1 MGRLFA
7 NKRERWDELLSAYM
21 DGELS
26 AEQRTRLES
35 QLQADP
41 ALQAELDG
49 LRHTVA
55 LMRDLPPVAI
65 PRNFILSQAMAAT
78 AARPQTVRPPRP
90 RRVRNVPFLT
100 TATAIVSLMFVVILA
115 GDLLFFGYG
124 MERAAPASE
133 PRMML
138 EAPAQ
143 APLADN
149 GEAVAVEMEAKVETE
164 TVIEVAEVPVEAELV
179 AGDDEV
185 AEQAIQDTSAT
196 APSGGG
202 GPTVEPATTTFSA
215 ITSPTVELD
224 VAPAAS
230 TTMEP
235 VPTASPTVE
244 PAEVAE
250 AEGIAAISPTAPPSP
265 GEGVEMPEEHP
276 PEEGAQPPP
285 TRDWQ
290 DPQRA
295 SISPLRVIEIVL
307 GLAALGLALATI
319 WTRRAR
325 RR

>member
-138 EAPAQ
+138 EAPAEI
-143 APLADN
+143 APPDA
-149 GEAVAVEMEAKVETE
+149 GEAVAVERE
-164 TVIEVAEVPVEAELV
+164 VEAEIVVEAETVVEIAESV

-265 GEGVEMPEEHP
+265 GAGVERSGDPSESGDQTPIIEYL
-276 PEEGAQPPP
+276 Q
-285 TRDWQ
+285 Q
-290 DPQRA
+290 VPQRA